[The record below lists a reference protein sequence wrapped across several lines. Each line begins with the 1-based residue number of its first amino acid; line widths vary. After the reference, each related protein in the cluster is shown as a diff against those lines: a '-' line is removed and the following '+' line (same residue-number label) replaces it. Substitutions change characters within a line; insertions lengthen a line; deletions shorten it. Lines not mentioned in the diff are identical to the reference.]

1 MRMLRET
8 ESRVDFFKRGAGRN
22 VNEREKE
29 LKDNKMNIQP
39 QNKLINNVKNR
50 FKQRIDAILNRYDS
64 IVYYHKY
71 KRFYKGHYGI
81 LELIKDKVNLAIACL
96 SKYIS
101 KYMVNSNT
109 DGHPHRLFIDIL
121 GKGQLRRDKGNSK
134 K

>member
-22 VNEREKE
+22 ANEREKE

-39 QNKLINNVKNR
+39 QNKLINNVKRR

-81 LELIKDKVNLAIACL
+81 LEIIKDKVNLAIACL
-96 SKYIS
+96 SKNIS
-101 KYMVNSNT
+101 KHVVNSNLE
-109 DGHPHRLFIDIL
+109 GHPHSLFIDGVKDGL
-121 GKGQLRRDKGNSK
+121 LRRDERNSK